1 MDGYI
6 AKILTY
12 CNLMQLVTIFVLGTM
27 VAFPAQSDTLRD
39 WRTGVAVGADPNGD
53 YAAVTIARNWFP
65 VHRDL
70 SWGVRT
76 YAELGRFDYDGDSGT
91 AVAVA
96 VEPVV
101 TWRGFYAGI
110 GPRLGNTTPNLGT
123 VINFS
128 MTGGYDHEF
137 RGGWRV
143 GGFINHASHCAR
155 CGFAEDKE
163 NGGVTTLN
171 AQLTIP
177 LERLFDW

>member
-1 MDGYI
+1 M
-6 AKILTY
+6 KHWILAT
-12 CNLMQLVTIFVLGTM
+12 LLSLAIMP
-27 VAFPAQSDTLRD
+27 VAFADTLRD
-39 WRTGVAVGADPNGD
+39 WQTGVAVGADPNGD
-53 YAAVTIARNWFP
+53 YAAVTVTRNWFP

-91 AVAVA
+91 AVAIA
-96 VEPVV
+96 IEPVV

-137 RGGWRV
+137 NGGWRV

-163 NGGVTTLN
+163 NGGVTTVNL
-171 AQLTIP
+171 QITIP
-177 LERLFDW
+177 LENLLD